1 MLQTNRFIGDCLK
14 YLVCQNEKFGLQIQR
29 HIQDLLGH
37 ELNPLCYPIL
47 FDQIKIQVDKFF
59 DANGQVISSEQ
70 NTQFID
76 NVIVIMRSVFEMKAQ
91 QAAQNS
97 LEGPTTTT
105 SSSNT
110 LGVPNNNSGSSASV
124 GGSANESS
132 SNSTSGNGRGG
143 PQQTHENPLANV
155 NILEQLVLNIVR
167 YARHLDTSVG
177 AVAIR
182 IRVCQL
188 VESMMKRRDDLS
200 FRQEIKFRN
209 KLVEYLTDWIMGN
222 SHQFNQVHALGQ
234 SAAGVGV
241 GSGVNVVTS
250 QLVVD
255 QYQHLTR
262 ELDQASMEAVASLLH
277 SLPLQPEE
285 SDRGDLMEA
294 KSQLFL
300 KYFTLFMNLLND
312 CGDDLNDDQTSLAD
326 HHPANNERTPSN
338 INNQTQQQQQQQQQ
352 LLSQLQQKQQSLRN
366 STIVAMSNLL
376 AANIESGL
384 MRSIGKKNI
393 GYVSLFIS

>member
-1 MLQTNRFIGDCLK
+1 MNRFIGDCLK

-29 HIQDLLGH
+29 HMQDLLGH

-59 DANGQVISSEQ
+59 DANGQVICSEQ

-97 LEGPTTTT
+97 LEGPSTATV
-105 SSSNT
+105 SSNT
-110 LGVPNNNSGSSASV
+110 LGVPGTNTGSPPSV
-124 GGSANESS
+124 VVGSPNDPT
-132 SNSTSGNGRGG
+132 SNSTCASPCGG
-143 PQQTHENPLANV
+143 PQQTNENPLANV
-155 NILEQLVLNIVR
+155 SSLEQLVLNIVR

-222 SHQFNQVHALGQ
+222 SHQFNQV
-234 SAAGVGV
+234 
-241 GSGVNVVTS
+241 
-250 QLVVD
+250 
-255 QYQHLTR
+255 
-262 ELDQASMEAVASLLH
+262 
-277 SLPLQPEE
+277 
-285 SDRGDLMEA
+285 
-294 KSQLFL
+294 KSYKKKTNQEKFL
-300 KYFTLFMNLLND
+300 IF
-312 CGDDLNDDQTSLAD
+312 
-326 HHPANNERTPSN
+326 
-338 INNQTQQQQQQQQQ
+338 
-352 LLSQLQQKQQSLRN
+352 
-366 STIVAMSNLL
+366 V
-376 AANIESGL
+376 
-384 MRSIGKKNI
+384 
-393 GYVSLFIS
+393 

>member
-1 MLQTNRFIGDCLK
+1 MNRFIGDCLK

-59 DANGQVISSEQ
+59 DANGQVICSEQ

-110 LGVPNNNSGSSASV
+110 LGVPNNNSGSSTSV
-124 GGSANESS
+124 VVSSANDPS

-143 PQQTHENPLANV
+143 PQQTNENPLANV

-250 QLVVD
+250 QLVAD

-312 CGDDLNDDQTSLAD
+312 CGDDLNDDQNSLSD
-326 HHPANNERTPSN
+326 HHPTNNERTTSN
-338 INNQTQQQQQQQQQ
+338 ITNQTQQQQQQQSQ
-352 LLSQLQQKQQSLRN
+352 LLSLLQQKQQSLRN

-393 GYVSLFIS
+393 

>member
-1 MLQTNRFIGDCLK
+1 M
-14 YLVCQNEKFGLQIQR
+14 VCQNEKFGLQIQR

-59 DANGQVISSEQ
+59 DPNGQVICSEQ

-105 SSSNT
+105 GSSNT
-110 LGVPNNNSGSSASV
+110 LGVPTNNSNSSPSVV
-124 GGSANESS
+124 GGPSNASNP
-132 SNSTSGNGRGG
+132 NSTSGG
-143 PQQTHENPLANV
+143 PQQIIENPLANV

-167 YARHLDTSVG
+167 YARHLDTSVS

-222 SHQFNQVHALGQ
+222 SHQFNQV
-234 SAAGVGV
+234 
-241 GSGVNVVTS
+241 
-250 QLVVD
+250 
-255 QYQHLTR
+255 
-262 ELDQASMEAVASLLH
+262 
-277 SLPLQPEE
+277 
-285 SDRGDLMEA
+285 
-294 KSQLFL
+294 K
-300 KYFTLFMNLLND
+300 
-312 CGDDLNDDQTSLAD
+312 
-326 HHPANNERTPSN
+326 
-338 INNQTQQQQQQQQQ
+338 I
-352 LLSQLQQKQQSLRN
+352 
-366 STIVAMSNLL
+366 
-376 AANIESGL
+376 
-384 MRSIGKKNI
+384 
-393 GYVSLFIS
+393 

>member
-1 MLQTNRFIGDCLK
+1 MW
-14 YLVCQNEKFGLQIQR
+14 
-29 HIQDLLGH
+29 
-37 ELNPLCYPIL
+37 
-47 FDQIKIQVDKFF
+47 
-59 DANGQVISSEQ
+59 
-70 NTQFID
+70 
-76 NVIVIMRSVFEMKAQ
+76 
-91 QAAQNS
+91 
-97 LEGPTTTT
+97 
-105 SSSNT
+105 
-110 LGVPNNNSGSSASV
+110 
-124 GGSANESS
+124 
-132 SNSTSGNGRGG
+132 
-143 PQQTHENPLANV
+143 
-155 NILEQLVLNIVR
+155 NIVR
-167 YARHLDTSVG
+167 YTRHLDSSVG

-209 KLVEYLTDWIMGN
+209 KLVEYLTDWIVDN
-222 SHQFNQVHALGQ
+222 SHQFNQVNALGQ

-241 GSGVNVVTS
+241 GSGVNVNTS

-255 QYQHLTR
+255 QYQQLTR

-294 KSQLFL
+294 KSQLSL

-312 CGDDLNDDQTSLAD
+312 CGDDLNDDQSSLSD
-326 HHPANNERTPSN
+326 HHQTTNERNTSNPANQS
-338 INNQTQQQQQQQQQ
+338 QQQQTQF
-352 LLSQLQQKQQSLRN
+352 LNQLQQKQQPLRN

-384 MRSIGKKNI
+384 MRSIALGYHRDPQTRPAFMEVLTQILQQGTQFDTLPETVLADRFERLVELVTMI
-393 GYVSLFIS
+393 GDKRELPIAMALANVVSPQCMNELARVFVTIFDVKH

>member
-1 MLQTNRFIGDCLK
+1 MEPVSSDLHYCPVTQFIGDSLK
-14 YLVCQNEKFGLQIQR
+14 YLVCQNEKFGIQIQR

-59 DANGQVISSEQ
+59 DANGQVICSEQ

-91 QAAQNS
+91 QAVQNA
-97 LEGPTTTT
+97 LEGPATTTGST
-105 SSSNT
+105 NT
-110 LGVPNNNSGSSASV
+110 LGIVPNNNAGSPSSV
-124 GGSANESS
+124 VNSS
-132 SNSTSGNGRGG
+132 SNDPNSSSTSGSGRNGS
-143 PQQTHENPLANV
+143 QQTNENPLANV
-155 NILEQLVLNIVR
+155 NSLEQLVLNIVR
-167 YARHLDTSVG
+167 YARQLDTSVA
-177 AVAIR
+177 AVPIR

-241 GSGVNVVTS
+241 GSGVNVTTS

-255 QYQHLTR
+255 QYQHLAR
-262 ELDQASMEAVASLLH
+262 ELDQASMEAVATLLH
-277 SLPLQPEE
+277 SLPLQP
-285 SDRGDLMEA
+285 
-294 KSQLFL
+294 
-300 KYFTLFMNLLND
+300 
-312 CGDDLNDDQTSLAD
+312 
-326 HHPANNERTPSN
+326 
-338 INNQTQQQQQQQQQ
+338 
-352 LLSQLQQKQQSLRN
+352 
-366 STIVAMSNLL
+366 
-376 AANIESGL
+376 
-384 MRSIGKKNI
+384 
-393 GYVSLFIS
+393 